1 MKDIISPVNTEDDLF
16 HDGDPS
22 TGIEGTAVSAKWLNP
37 VQGAIIGNQQ
47 ELASVLKEAGIKID
61 PSKQDQLLAAIKK
74 ITGTATEGY
83 VKRSEFG
90 IGGNTPIISSSGT
103 LDIMKSSQ
111 TGKYAVSQGSTD
123 MPSTT
128 VSYEL
133 DWSSINFGRDGVL
146 IARAL
151 IEKGSVY
158 NKTYRNSLRNGIWQ
172 GWIMLYDEANKPLAS
187 DLDVYTKSEA
197 NNDAQSR
204 ANNAQKN
211 AIDWANSNCVRGVRF
226 GALETTVIQTNPGGY
241 RDQVG
246 YVITQVSNE
255 DNDPIPDV
263 AGRRTLQILIGS
275 SWRVI
280 GS

>member
-1 MKDIISPVNTEDDLF
+1 MKDIISPVDTEDGLF

-61 PSKQDQLLAAIKK
+61 RSKQDQLLAAIKK

-90 IGGNTPIISSSGT
+90 IGGNTPIISSSAT

-111 TGKYAVSQGSTD
+111 TGKHAVSQGSTD

-133 DWSSINFGRDGVL
+133 DWSSMNFGRDGAL

-158 NKTYRNSLRNGIWQ
+158 NKTYRNSLRNRIWQ
-172 GWIMLYDEANKPLAS
+172 GWIMLYDEA
-187 DLDVYTKSEA
+187 
-197 NNDAQSR
+197 
-204 ANNAQKN
+204 KN
-211 AIDWANSNCVRGVRF
+211 PW
-226 GALETTVIQTNPGGY
+226 
-241 RDQVG
+241 
-246 YVITQVSNE
+246 
-255 DNDPIPDV
+255 
-263 AGRRTLQILIGS
+263 LQIWMCIQNLKPTMMLRAGQIMHKKMRLTG
-275 SWRVI
+275 
-280 GS
+280 

>member
-1 MKDIISPVNTEDDLF
+1 MKDIISPVHTEDGLF
-16 HDGDPS
+16 HDSDPS
-22 TGIEGTAVSAKWLNP
+22 IGIEGTAVSAKWLNP
-37 VQGAIIGNQQ
+37 VQGAVISNQQ
-47 ELASVLKEAGIKID
+47 ELASVFKEAGIKVD
-61 PSKQDQLLAAIKK
+61 LSKRDQLLAAIKK
-74 ITGTATEGY
+74 ITGTATEEY

-90 IGGNTPIISSSGT
+90 VGGKTPIISSLGT

-158 NKTYRNSLRNGIWQ
+158 NKTYRNSLRNGIWR
-172 GWIMLYDEANKPLAS
+172 GWIMLYDEASKPLAS

-204 ANNAQKN
+204 ANNAQKM
-211 AIDWANSNCVRGVRF
+211 R
-226 GALETTVIQTNPGGY
+226 L
-241 RDQVG
+241 
-246 YVITQVSNE
+246 
-255 DNDPIPDV
+255 
-263 AGRRTLQILIGS
+263 AGQILT
-275 SWRVI
+275 V
-280 GS
+280 